1 MSPTLTIRFA
11 MLLGVLLFG
20 AVVYVSRM
28 SPDAPTL
35 SAEQLRQLRWIGQG
49 LWLVAIGGAAFALQR
64 FHQPQAPTHRQTWSI
79 IGWAL
84 GEMVA
89 RFVAVT
95 WFLGGSPVW
104 YLPGLLFLVITFMAF
119 PARRS

>member
-20 AVVYVSRM
+20 AVVYVSRL
-28 SPDAPTL
+28 SPNAPTV

-49 LWLVAIGGAAFALQR
+49 LWVVAIGGAAFALQR
-64 FHQPQAPTHRQTWSI
+64 FHQSEAPTHRQTWSI

-84 GEMVA
+84 GRWSPSLA
-89 RFVAVT
+89 PSP
-95 WFLGGSPVW
+95 GSS
-104 YLPGLLFLVITFMAF
+104 G
-119 PARRS
+119 ARRSGTSPASSSC